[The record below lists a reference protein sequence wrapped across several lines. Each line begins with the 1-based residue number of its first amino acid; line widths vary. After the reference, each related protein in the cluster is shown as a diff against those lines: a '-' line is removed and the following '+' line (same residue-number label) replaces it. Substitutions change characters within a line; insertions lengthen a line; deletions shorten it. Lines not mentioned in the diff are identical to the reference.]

1 MTSALRIAAM
11 LICICTFSTAY
22 GKKLVD
28 KLPPVSPRL
37 EGYADLN
44 QVRRH
49 LSELPLHVIEGI
61 WQFPSDGAVVAIER
75 YTPEGILADGAVRYR
90 MIVLRSPVRSIHPGT
105 VMGYVAATSKQGIY
119 AAHVY
124 TSTDGGS
131 RLIRPKDFTFT
142 MTDDGHLSFRVHSAS
157 FYTNVWRMIPYLSRI
172 SFRVRSADKPKD
184 LDGCIRIYPEPLS
197 GPIEPRYL

>member
-90 MIVLRSPVRSIHPGT
+90 MIVLRSPVRSIHPGGNVKT
-105 VMGYVAATSKQGIY
+105 RHLRGTCLYLNRR
-119 AAHVY
+119 
-124 TSTDGGS
+124 
-131 RLIRPKDFTFT
+131 RLP
-142 MTDDGHLSFRVHSAS
+142 
-157 FYTNVWRMIPYLSRI
+157 
-172 SFRVRSADKPKD
+172 ADP
-184 LDGCIRIYPEPLS
+184 S
-197 GPIEPRYL
+197 

>member
-1 MTSALRIAAM
+1 MNSLRILY
-11 LICICTFSTAY
+11 LIFFLAVMPELY

-28 KLPPVSPRL
+28 KLPPTSPRI
-37 EGYADLN
+37 EGYVDQN
-44 QVRRH
+44 EVRQRM
-49 LSELPLHVIEGI
+49 SQMPLHIIEGI

-75 YTPEGILADGAVRYR
+75 HTPGNILADGAVRYR
-90 MIVLRSPVRSIHPGT
+90 MVILRSPVRSIRPGT
-105 VMGYVAATSKQGIY
+105 VMGYVAATSKQGVY

-124 TSTDGGS
+124 TSAEGS
-131 RLIRPKDFTFT
+131 GRLIRPKDFTFT
-142 MTDDGHLSFRVHSAS
+142 LIDDGHLSFRVHSAS

-184 LDGCIRIYPEPLS
+184 LDGCTRLYPEPLS